1 MWFHDLTQI
10 LAVSLCIPLSQVIG
24 CQSAGAKIQSF
35 FFPTNLFWTI
45 LVISGQIGDQKEKS
59 VLSVLLRKARPM
71 PLQFAPPATI
81 FPYVKSKSLSNM
93 KFRNLF
99 NRKPPGT
106 PQEQASA
113 PQPLTIEGIP
123 QAPLTPEP
131 DDAEL
136 AAQALLE
143 MMAAKQHGHRHGK
156 GARLNTEKTASPD
169 NEKEEA
175 VTPRTATYYRHLA
188 RKMREA
194 RETTRLRVSR
204 FLAFV
209 EQELKKPNL
218 PTYGDGSLGLLEA
231 ELYKR
236 IDIVEREG
244 GELKRRWQHCLAL
257 VTVRL
262 MDAARNG
269 HTDDTDSSSTTE
281 SEE

>member
-1 MWFHDLTQI
+1 
-10 LAVSLCIPLSQVIG
+10 
-24 CQSAGAKIQSF
+24 
-35 FFPTNLFWTI
+35 
-45 LVISGQIGDQKEKS
+45 
-59 VLSVLLRKARPM
+59 
-71 PLQFAPPATI
+71 
-81 FPYVKSKSLSNM
+81 M

-99 NRKPPGT
+99 NRKRKDT
-106 PQEQASA
+106 PQEPATE
-113 PQPLTIEGIP
+113 PQTLAIEGIP

-143 MMAAKQHGHRHGK
+143 MMAARQHDRRHGK

-175 VTPRTATYYRHLA
+175 VTPRTASYYRHLA

-194 RETTRLRVSR
+194 RETTRLRVAR

-209 EQELKKPNL
+209 EQELKKPHL

-244 GELKRRWQHCLAL
+244 GELKRRWQRCLAL

-269 HTDDTDSSSTTE
+269 HTDDADSSSTTK

>member
-1 MWFHDLTQI
+1 
-10 LAVSLCIPLSQVIG
+10 
-24 CQSAGAKIQSF
+24 
-35 FFPTNLFWTI
+35 
-45 LVISGQIGDQKEKS
+45 
-59 VLSVLLRKARPM
+59 
-71 PLQFAPPATI
+71 
-81 FPYVKSKSLSNM
+81 M

-106 PQEQASA
+106 PQKQASA
-113 PQPLTIEGIP
+113 PQPLAIEGIP

-143 MMAAKQHGHRHGK
+143 LMAAKQHGRRHGN
-156 GARLNTEKTASPD
+156 ADRRNNDIMASRDNDTANAD
-169 NEKEEA
+169 A
-175 VTPRTATYYRHLA
+175 PRTAAYYRHLA

-194 RETTRLRVSR
+194 REATRLRVAR

-209 EQELKKPNL
+209 EQELKKPHL

-244 GELKRRWQHCLAL
+244 GELKRRWQRCLAL

-262 MDAARNG
+262 MDAARNS
-269 HTDDTDSSSTTE
+269 HTDDTDSSSIMD
-281 SEE
+281 

>member
-1 MWFHDLTQI
+1 
-10 LAVSLCIPLSQVIG
+10 
-24 CQSAGAKIQSF
+24 
-35 FFPTNLFWTI
+35 
-45 LVISGQIGDQKEKS
+45 
-59 VLSVLLRKARPM
+59 
-71 PLQFAPPATI
+71 
-81 FPYVKSKSLSNM
+81 M

-99 NRKPPGT
+99 NKKREDDLQEPAT
-106 PQEQASA
+106 EPQTLA
-113 PQPLTIEGIP
+113 IEGIP

-143 MMAAKQHGHRHGK
+143 MMAAKQYGRRHGN
-156 GARLNTEKTASPD
+156 ADRRNNDIMVSRDNDTANAD
-169 NEKEEA
+169 A
-175 VTPRTATYYRHLA
+175 PRTAAYYRHLA

-194 RETTRLRVSR
+194 REATRLRVAR

-209 EQELKKPNL
+209 EQELKKPHL

-231 ELYKR
+231 EIYKR
-236 IDIVEREG
+236 IDNVEREG
-244 GELKRRWQHCLAL
+244 GELKRRWQRCLAL

-269 HTDDTDSSSTTE
+269 HTDDADSSSITE

>member
-1 MWFHDLTQI
+1 
-10 LAVSLCIPLSQVIG
+10 
-24 CQSAGAKIQSF
+24 
-35 FFPTNLFWTI
+35 
-45 LVISGQIGDQKEKS
+45 
-59 VLSVLLRKARPM
+59 
-71 PLQFAPPATI
+71 
-81 FPYVKSKSLSNM
+81 M

-99 NRKPPGT
+99 NRKRENAT
-106 PQEQASA
+106 QEPEPA
-113 PQPLTIEGIP
+113 PQPLAIEGIP

-143 MMAAKQHGHRHGK
+143 MMAAKQHSRRHGK
-156 GARLNTEKTASPD
+156 GARRNNDITVSRD

-175 VTPRTATYYRHLA
+175 VTPYTASYYRHLA

-194 RETTRLRVSR
+194 REATRLRVAR

-209 EQELKKPNL
+209 EQELKKPHL

-244 GELKRRWQHCLAL
+244 GELKQRWQHCLAL

-262 MDAARNG
+262 MDAARNS
-269 HTDDTDSSSTTE
+269 HTDDTDSSSTMD
-281 SEE
+281 

>member
-1 MWFHDLTQI
+1 
-10 LAVSLCIPLSQVIG
+10 
-24 CQSAGAKIQSF
+24 
-35 FFPTNLFWTI
+35 
-45 LVISGQIGDQKEKS
+45 
-59 VLSVLLRKARPM
+59 
-71 PLQFAPPATI
+71 
-81 FPYVKSKSLSNM
+81 M

-99 NRKPPGT
+99 NRKRKDT
-106 PQEQASA
+106 PQEPATE
-113 PQPLTIEGIP
+113 PQTLAIEGIP

-131 DDAEL
+131 DEAEL

-143 MMAAKQHGHRHGK
+143 LMAAKQHGNRHGK
-156 GARLNTEKTASPD
+156 GARRNNDITASPD

-175 VTPRTATYYRHLA
+175 VTPRTASYYRHLA

-194 RETTRLRVSR
+194 REATQLRVTR

-244 GELKRRWQHCLAL
+244 GELKRRWQRCLAL

-262 MDAARNG
+262 MDAERNG
-269 HTDDTDSSSTTE
+269 HTDDADSSSTTE

>member
-1 MWFHDLTQI
+1 
-10 LAVSLCIPLSQVIG
+10 
-24 CQSAGAKIQSF
+24 
-35 FFPTNLFWTI
+35 
-45 LVISGQIGDQKEKS
+45 
-59 VLSVLLRKARPM
+59 
-71 PLQFAPPATI
+71 
-81 FPYVKSKSLSNM
+81 M

-99 NRKPPGT
+99 NRKRHDK

-113 PQPLTIEGIP
+113 PQPLAIEGIP
-123 QAPLTPEP
+123 QAPLTLEP

-143 MMAAKQHGHRHGK
+143 MMAAKQHYHRHGK
-156 GARLNTEKTASPD
+156 GTRLNNEKTVSRD
-169 NEKEEA
+169 KEKKE
-175 VTPRTATYYRHLA
+175 TDSPRTASYYRHLA
-188 RKMREA
+188 RKMQAAREA
-194 RETTRLRVSR
+194 TRLRVTR

-209 EQELKKPNL
+209 EQEVKKPNL

-262 MDAARNG
+262 MDAARNE
-269 HTDDTDSSSTTE
+269 HTDDTDSSSTTD
-281 SEE
+281 

>member
-1 MWFHDLTQI
+1 
-10 LAVSLCIPLSQVIG
+10 
-24 CQSAGAKIQSF
+24 
-35 FFPTNLFWTI
+35 
-45 LVISGQIGDQKEKS
+45 
-59 VLSVLLRKARPM
+59 
-71 PLQFAPPATI
+71 
-81 FPYVKSKSLSNM
+81 M

-113 PQPLTIEGIP
+113 PQPLAIEGIP

-143 MMAAKQHGHRHGK
+143 MMAAKQHGRRHGK
-156 GARLNTEKTASPD
+156 GLNNDKTVSPD
-169 NEKEEA
+169 NEKEKA
-175 VTPRTATYYRHLA
+175 ATPRTASYYRHLA
-188 RKMREA
+188 RKMQAA
-194 RETTRLRVSR
+194 RESTRLRLAR

-209 EQELKKPNL
+209 EHELKKPNL

-236 IDIVEREG
+236 LDIVEREDG
-244 GELKRRWQHCLAL
+244 DLKRRWQHCLAR

-262 MDAARNG
+262 MDATRTD
-269 HTDDTDSSSTTE
+269 HTDDTDSSSTTN
-281 SEE
+281 

>member
-1 MWFHDLTQI
+1 
-10 LAVSLCIPLSQVIG
+10 
-24 CQSAGAKIQSF
+24 
-35 FFPTNLFWTI
+35 
-45 LVISGQIGDQKEKS
+45 
-59 VLSVLLRKARPM
+59 
-71 PLQFAPPATI
+71 
-81 FPYVKSKSLSNM
+81 M

-99 NRKPPGT
+99 NRKREDNL
-106 PQEQASA
+106 QEPATA
-113 PQPLTIEGIP
+113 PQAIAIEGIP

-143 MMAAKQHGHRHGK
+143 MMAAKQHGRRHGK
-156 GARLNTEKTASPD
+156 GARLNTDITASPD

-175 VTPRTATYYRHLA
+175 DRPHTASYYRHLA

-194 RETTRLRVSR
+194 REATRLRVAR

-218 PTYGDGSLGLLEA
+218 PTYGAGSLGLLEA

-262 MDAARNG
+262 MDATRNG
-269 HTDDTDSSSTTE
+269 HTDDTDSSSTTD
-281 SEE
+281 

>member
-1 MWFHDLTQI
+1 
-10 LAVSLCIPLSQVIG
+10 
-24 CQSAGAKIQSF
+24 
-35 FFPTNLFWTI
+35 
-45 LVISGQIGDQKEKS
+45 
-59 VLSVLLRKARPM
+59 
-71 PLQFAPPATI
+71 
-81 FPYVKSKSLSNM
+81 M

-99 NRKPPGT
+99 NRKRKDT
-106 PQEQASA
+106 PQEPATE
-113 PQPLTIEGIP
+113 PQTLAIEGIP

-131 DDAEL
+131 DEAEL

-143 MMAAKQHGHRHGK
+143 MMAAIQHDRRHGK
-156 GARLNTEKTASPD
+156 GARRNNDITASPD

-175 VTPRTATYYRHLA
+175 VTPRTASYYRHLA

-194 RETTRLRVSR
+194 REATRLRVTR

-244 GELKRRWQHCLAL
+244 GELKRRWQRCLAL

-262 MDAARNG
+262 MDAARNS
-269 HTDDTDSSSTTE
+269 HTDDADSSSTTE